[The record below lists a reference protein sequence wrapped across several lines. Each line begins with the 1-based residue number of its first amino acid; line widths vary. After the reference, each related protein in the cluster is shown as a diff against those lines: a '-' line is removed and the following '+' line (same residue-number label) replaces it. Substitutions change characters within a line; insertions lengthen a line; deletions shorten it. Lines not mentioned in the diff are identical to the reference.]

1 MFGLVVSCLL
11 ISLVASL
18 VFVPIVRLLAIRVGI
33 VDQPD
38 RERKLHTNAIA
49 LGGGLGVFA
58 ALVTAFIASIYI
70 DRMDS
75 EWTLGVIESKWYML
89 FVAATAIL
97 LVGLLD
103 DAIALRGRQK
113 LLLQCLIA
121 VSLVGSGTVITE
133 IGLFGVDV
141 PLGVLAYPIS
151 VLWLL
156 IAINA
161 LNLIDGAD
169 GMATTAGI
177 IISAG
182 LGFLS
187 LQSGAMLTS
196 IVGFSLAGA
205 LLGFLAYNRPPA
217 SIFLGDS
224 GSMMIGL
231 FVGVLAVWTNLKEST
246 VLASAPVAIL
256 AIPLFDSTAAI
267 MRRWL
272 TGRSM
277 YETDRAHLHHLL
289 QAKFGKVGM
298 LLVVASLCTTTTLL
312 AVLSTRWNLPWL
324 AGVGVL
330 VVFLLLVLTRSF
342 GHAEC
347 RLLLSRAKHFTHSF
361 LMLPASCD
369 TEKQERQIPLQGNG
383 RWETVWEPM
392 VVFAKTHQLSQ
403 LKIDLNLAWLHEGYH
418 AAWQSVRQ
426 PEKAFQLTVRLPL
439 FAHRASDG
447 KFVPIGRIDIIAP
460 GNDPAVYDRI
470 ADLAAKLVDL
480 GPQIELIV
488 SEIESKHSQS
498 KNSTSSTQVQAFP
511 THVPPGNSLG
521 HQELLADRQSEV
533 QTTS

>member
-1 MFGLVVSCLL
+1 MSGLILACLA
-11 ISLVASL
+11 ISLTASL
-18 VFVPIVRLLAIRVGI
+18 IFVPIVRSIAIRVGI
-33 VDQPD
+33 VDKPD

-49 LGGGLGVFA
+49 LGGGVGVFA
-58 ALVTAFIASIYI
+58 ALVTSFVACLFI
-70 DRMDS
+70 DRVDS
-75 EWTLGVIESKWYML
+75 DWMLGAIDTKWYML
-89 FVAATAIL
+89 FAAGTAIL
-97 LVGLLD
+97 VVGLVD
-103 DAIALRGRQK
+103 DAVALRGRQK

-121 VSLVGSGTVITE
+121 VSLVGGGTVIE
-133 IGLFGVDV
+133 KIGLLGFEI

-169 GMATTAGI
+169 GMASTAGI

-187 LQSGAMLTS
+187 LQSGSMLTS

-205 LLGFLAYNRPPA
+205 LLGFLVFNRPPA

-231 FVGVLAVWTNLKEST
+231 FVGVLAVWTDLKEST

-298 LLVVASLCTTTTLL
+298 LFVVAALCSATTLL
-312 AVLSTRWNLPWL
+312 AVLSARWNQPWL
-324 AGVGVL
+324 AIVGVL
-330 VVFLLLVLTRSF
+330 GVLALLVFTRSF
-342 GHAEC
+342 GHSEC
-347 RLLLSRAKHFTHSF
+347 RLLVSRVKHFSHSF
-361 LMLPASCD
+361 MMLPARCD
-369 TEKQERQIPLQGNG
+369 TEKQQLQIPLQGDG
-383 RWETVWEPM
+383 RWETIWEPM
-392 VVFAKTHQLSQ
+392 VEFAKTHELSQ

-426 PEKAFQLTVRLPL
+426 PQKAYQLCVRLPL

-447 KFVPIGRIDIIAP
+447 EFVPIGRLDIIAP

-488 SEIESKHSQS
+488 SEIESKHSLS
-498 KNSTSSTQVQAFP
+498 KNWAQSAQEQVMPVRFP
-511 THVPPGNSLG
+511 ASGSLSNKERIP
-521 HQELLADRQSEV
+521 ELRSEV
-533 QTTS
+533 QTSI